1 MTGQLFFQLR
11 TKLAKTQRSIIKS
24 PNPQTQQTDLKKKK
38 TSKKNERQQK
48 NTPFRDALQH
58 DFKEKVIKMC
68 IVMSNIWKCNT
79 DF

>member
-1 MTGQLFFQLR
+1 MR
-11 TKLAKTQRSIIKS
+11 DNK
-24 PNPQTQQTDLKKKK
+24 
-38 TSKKNERQQK
+38 K

>member
-24 PNPQTQQTDLKKKK
+24 PNPQTQQTDLKKTKLAK
-38 TSKKNERQQK
+38 RMRDNKK